1 MGNAPYGIQ
10 MQKVLIL
17 HGWGGSDHPHWQ
29 SKLASEIAKD
39 YGTVSFPLLD
49 NCHFPSKNRWVKQV
63 KKLLE
68 EFKPDTVVCHSLAN
82 TLWFWLCQE
91 ATESLESEASA
102 PNKTRL
108 KPSTPEFI
116 KAMNNI
122 KRLFMVSPP
131 SLSTTEQTIKTF
143 FPCKIP
149 TNCYAKN
156 IELIVSDNEPWVKLD
171 EAGSMAKSIGANYRV
186 IKDAG
191 HINADSGYGKW
202 KLIEDLVLKK

>member
-1 MGNAPYGIQ
+1 MSQ
-10 MQKVLIL
+10 QDKVLIL
-17 HGWGGSDHPHWQ
+17 HGWGGSDTPHWQ
-29 SKLASEIAKD
+29 AELAAEIARN

-63 KKLLE
+63 KILLE

-91 ATESLESEASA
+91 EIRTV
-102 PNKTRL
+102 
-108 KPSTPEFI
+108 
-116 KAMNNI
+116 

-131 SLSTTEQTIKTF
+131 SLTTNVDTIKTF
-143 FPCKIP
+143 FPCSLPKEL
-149 TNCYAKN
+149 YAKE
-156 IELIVSDNEPWVKLD
+156 IQMIVSDNDPYINAT
-171 EAGSMAKSIGANYRV
+171 EAKTIAKHYDIPLTV

-202 KLIEDLVLKK
+202 ELIEKLVLGRS

>member
-1 MGNAPYGIQ
+1 M
-10 MQKVLIL
+10 IL
-17 HGWGGSDHPHWQ
+17 HGWGGSDTPHWQ
-29 SKLASEIAKD
+29 AELSAEIAKN

-63 KKLLE
+63 KQILE

-91 ATESLESEASA
+91 EI
-102 PNKTRL
+102 PQV
-108 KPSTPEFI
+108 
-116 KAMNNI
+116 

-131 SLSTTEQTIKTF
+131 SLTTKEATIKTF
-143 FPCKIP
+143 FPCEMP
-149 TNCYAKN
+149 ERLYAKE
-156 IELIVSDNEPWVKLD
+156 IQMIVSGDDPYIEVA
-171 EAGSMAKSIGANYRV
+171 EAETMAKHYNIPLTI

-202 KLIEDLVLKK
+202 DLIENLVLKK